1 MDRKFAKAVLAVLIG
16 SGVVACRG
24 LTVPAGALSSL
35 SPTATLSSTPA
46 TAASPS
52 PTPTTTALSPVP
64 TDTSS
69 SPSST
74 ATSPTTTSPISSSV
88 YSCTIS
94 SLSGTCPASGSYDDS
109 IQGGDHQAADVTQD
123 AWNPTSA
130 LVSQAL
136 SASSMSRWQ
145 VRADLS
151 AGNTAVLSYPDAQ
164 DTLTD
169 SSNNPVPL
177 SDFASLTSTYA
188 TQMPSDAGTAG
199 PADDYEAAY
208 DIWLGHNGA
217 DYNQEIMVWTDNHNQ
232 TPAGSDTG
240 TTWTDPSTG
249 VAYEVW
255 ANSGNNPVTLVRKSN
270 TTSGSVDLLSLFS
283 WLRSAGYSTETGVN
297 QIDYGFELCS
307 TSGHTETFTV
317 TGYTLDA
324 TCASGTSC

>member
-1 MDRKFAKAVLAVLIG
+1 
-16 SGVVACRG
+16 
-24 LTVPAGALSSL
+24 
-35 SPTATLSSTPA
+35 
-46 TAASPS
+46 
-52 PTPTTTALSPVP
+52 
-64 TDTSS
+64 
-69 SPSST
+69 
-74 ATSPTTTSPISSSV
+74 V

-94 SLSGTCPASGSYDDS
+94 TLRGVCPASGTYADS
-109 IQGGDHQAADVTQD
+109 IQGGDHQAAVVTQD

-130 LVSQAL
+130 LLSQTL
-136 SASSMSRWQ
+136 SASSMSHWQ
-145 VRADLS
+145 VHADLS

-169 SSNNPVPL
+169 ASGNPTPL

-188 TQMPSDAGTAG
+188 TQMPSDTGTAG

-208 DIWLGHNGA
+208 DIWLGHNA
-217 DYNQEIMVWTDNHNQ
+217 ANYSQEIMVWTDNHNQ

-240 TTWTDPSTG
+240 KTWTDPSTG

-270 TTSGSVDLLSLFS
+270 TTSGSVDLLSLFN
-283 WLRSAGYSTETGVN
+283 WLHSAGYSTETGVN

-307 TSGHTETFTV
+307 TSGHTEAFTV

-324 TCASGTSC
+324 TCASGTSGTSGTSAC